1 MLMVYVLA
9 RFWGAVLP
17 NLAEL
22 SIAADERAGMQTAFL
37 YLANILGS
45 AAGSVITGFV
55 LMDHLGLVA
64 IAATLA
70 VAGALYTLVL
80 IAFLHAPLEVKL
92 RRMAF
97 AVQSD

>member
-1 MLMVYVLA
+1 MRRLVDTLLMACVLGVLFLPLLDHLAWLKTGIVGVAMLMVYVLA

-45 AAGSVITGFV
+45 AAGSVITG
-55 LMDHLGLVA
+55 LC
-64 IAATLA
+64 
-70 VAGALYTLVL
+70 
-80 IAFLHAPLEVKL
+80 
-92 RRMAF
+92 
-97 AVQSD
+97 